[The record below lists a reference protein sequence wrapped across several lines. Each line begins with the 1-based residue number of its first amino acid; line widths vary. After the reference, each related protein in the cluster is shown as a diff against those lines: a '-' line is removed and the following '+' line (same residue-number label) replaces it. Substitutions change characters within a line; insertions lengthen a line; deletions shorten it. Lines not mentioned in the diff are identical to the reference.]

1 MSSVQSSPSAAMLT
15 DLYELTMAY
24 GYWKSGMADAEAVFH
39 LSFRENPFDGGFAVA
54 CGLGSVLES
63 LEGFGFHDQDVQYL
77 SSLEGN
83 DGEPLFSQEFLRYLR
98 ELKLACDIDA
108 VPEGSVVFGYEPLVR
123 VKGPLLHCQIIE
135 TLLLNLINYQT
146 LVATKAARV
155 AMAAK
160 GDPVMEFGLRRAQGI
175 NGGLAASR
183 AAYLGGCSATSNV
196 LAGQLYGI
204 PVGGTLAHSWVMAFD
219 TEIEAFETY
228 AEALPNNVT
237 LLVDTY
243 DSLEGVRRAVA
254 IGRALRERGHRLAG
268 IRLDSGDLAWLSIQ
282 ARKILDEGGFPEA
295 AITASNEFDE
305 YVIESLKQ
313 QGATIQ
319 VWGVG
324 TRLVTGWS
332 QPALGGVYKL
342 SAVRAPGT
350 DWKYRIKLSEQSA
363 KISTPGLLQVR
374 RFRRGSEYVGDM
386 VWTESLPPGPRPTMI
401 DPLDPTR
408 QKTFSQKETSEDLLI
423 PIMRGGA
430 IVYDRPPLI
439 ESRSFVQEQLGGFH
453 EGIKRFLHPHEYPVG
468 LEQRLQ
474 ELKTDLILQARS
486 SKGTE
491 TEVNDE
497 QVGTRAGGHTE

>member
-1 MSSVQSSPSAAMLT
+1 MLT

-24 GYWKSGMADAEAVFH
+24 GYWKSGMAETEAVFH

-63 LEGFGFHDQDVQYL
+63 LEGFGFGEHDVQYL

-83 DGEPLFSQEFLRYLR
+83 DGKPLFSKEFLEYLR
-98 ELKLACDIDA
+98 NLKLVCDIDA
-108 VPEGSVVFGYEPLVR
+108 VPEGTVVFGYEPLLRVR
-123 VKGPLLHCQIIE
+123 GPLLHCQIIE

-160 GDPVMEFGLRRAQGI
+160 GEPVMEFGLRRAQGI

-183 AAYLGGCSATSNV
+183 AAYLGGCAATSNV

-219 TEIEAFETY
+219 SEIEAFETY
-228 AEALPNNVT
+228 AASLPNNVT

-254 IGRALRERGHRLAG
+254 IGHALRERGHRLAG
-268 IRLDSGDLAWLSIQ
+268 IRLDSGDLAWLSIE

-295 AITASNEFDE
+295 VITASNEFDE

-313 QGATIQ
+313 QGAVIQ

-342 SAVRAPGT
+342 SAVRDSGGE
-350 DWKYRIKLSEQSA
+350 WKYRIKLSEQSA
-363 KISTPGLLQVR
+363 KVSTPGILQVR
-374 RFRRGSEYVGDM
+374 RFRRGDEYIGDM
-386 VWTESLPPGPRPTMI
+386 VWNESSPPRARPMMI
-401 DPLDPTR
+401 DPLDHTR
-408 QKTFSQKETSEDLLI
+408 RKTFSPRDLSEDLLI
-423 PIMRGGA
+423 PVMREGE
-430 IVYDRPPLI
+430 IVYDRPSLV
-439 ESRSFVQEQLGGFH
+439 ESRSFVQEQLSGFH

-468 LEQRLQ
+468 LEERLH

-486 SKGTE
+486 SKTSE

-497 QVGTRAGGHTE
+497 QIGTRAGRHTE

>member
-1 MSSVQSSPSAAMLT
+1 MLT

-24 GYWKSGMADAEAVFH
+24 GYWKSGMADSEAVFH
-39 LSFRENPFDGGFAVA
+39 LSFRENPFEGGFAVA

-77 SSLEGN
+77 STLEGN
-83 DGEPLFSQEFLRYLR
+83 DGKPLFSQEFLRYLR
-98 ELKLACDIDA
+98 TLKLACDIDA

-123 VKGPLLHCQIIE
+123 VRGPLLHCQIIE

-160 GDPVMEFGLRRAQGI
+160 GEPVMEFGLRRAQGI

-228 AEALPNNVT
+228 AKALPNNVT

-243 DSLEGVRRAVA
+243 DSLEGVRRAVE
-254 IGRALRERGHRLAG
+254 IGRSLRERGHRLAG
-268 IRLDSGDLAWLSIQ
+268 IRLDSGDLAWLSIE

-295 AITASNEFDE
+295 VITASNEFDE

-313 QGATIQ
+313 QGAVIQ

-342 SAVRAPGT
+342 SAVRTPGA

-363 KISTPGLLQVR
+363 KISTPGILQVR
-374 RFRRGSEYVGDM
+374 RFRRGGEYVGDM
-386 VWTESLPPGPRPTMI
+386 VWNESLPPGPRPTMI

-408 QKTFSQKETSEDLLI
+408 RKTFSQKETSEDLLI

-439 ESRSFVQEQLGGFH
+439 ESRSFVQEQLSGFH

-468 LEQRLQ
+468 LEQRLH

-486 SKGTE
+486 SKGSE

-497 QVGTRAGGHTE
+497 QIGTRAGGHTE